1 MSSTTPDGPEDT
13 APVPPAPTPAPE
25 FGAPPAPPAPQG
37 AYPPAPQGAYP
48 PPPAPGYGA
57 PQGAYPPQ
65 PYPPQPYGAPQAY
78 PQSAYAVGPPLS
90 DSDQRLWS
98 VLSHIG
104 GVFVSFLVPLIVW
117 LVFKGRGALVED
129 QSKEALNFQI
139 SLIIAYAVGGVLS
152 IVGIGLLIL
161 AAAWICSI
169 VFAIMGAVATGRG
182 EFYRYPLT
190 IRFIH

>member
-1 MSSTTPDGPEDT
+1 VSSTTPDGPEDT

-57 PQGAYPPQ
+57 PQGA
-65 PYPPQPYGAPQAY
+65 YPPQPYGAPQAY

>member
-1 MSSTTPDGPEDT
+1 VSSTIPEGQDDTPSGAVP
-13 APVPPAPTPAPE
+13 PPPAP
-25 FGAPPAPPAPQG
+25 
-37 AYPPAPQGAYP
+37 AYGAPQGAYP
-48 PPPAPGYGA
+48 PPPVYGA
-57 PQGAYPPQ
+57 PQPGYPQ
-65 PYPPQPYGAPQAY
+65 P
-78 PQSAYAVGPPLS
+78 AYAVGPPLS

-104 GVFVSFLVPLIVW
+104 GVFVSFLVPLVIW
-117 LVFKGRGALVED
+117 LVFKGRGALVEQ

-139 SLIIAYAVGGVLS
+139 TLAIAYAVGFVL
-152 IVGIGLLIL
+152 IIIGIGLLII

-169 VFAIMGAVATGRG
+169 IFAIMAAVATSRG